1 MTNIYADDQEL
12 CSFPIDLKSLYC
24 QNREHLVI
32 TEKNSTQKSTF
43 TCSTLT
49 STMTRKNAHKWSSHD
64 EHTWRIW
71 KKKIE
76 CDSSLS
82 LSSNV
87 LHNIQTHRI
96 SSQRFHKYNIV
107 SWPWCYDHLVIK
119 MRFWFS
125 NEKVNHTRTLTGWN
139 EPDSLIVV
147 LSPACSDQFWSLF
160 IQLKLLYPR
169 LINNSCSTTVYLAEV
184 ATECSINSSFIHTE
198 FALMKN
204 QSHIIT

>member
-12 CSFPIDLKSLYC
+12 CSFPIDLKSLNC

-32 TEKNSTQKSTF
+32 TEKNFTKKSTF

-71 KKKIE
+71 KKTIE

-82 LSSNV
+82 LSSSV
-87 LHNIQTHRI
+87 LHNIQTRRI
-96 SSQRFHKYNIV
+96 SSQRFHTYNKV

-125 NEKVNHTRTLTGWN
+125 NEKVNHTGDTNWLKWTRQ
-139 EPDSLIVV
+139 PD
-147 LSPACSDQFWSLF
+147 CSTISCMFWSV
-160 IQLKLLYPR
+160 
-169 LINNSCSTTVYLAEV
+169 LI
-184 ATECSINSSFIHTE
+184 IIHSVETGIP
-198 FALMKN
+198 KVN
-204 QSHIIT
+204 K